1 MRLGYACINMSLGNG
16 VTTNRGMTK
25 RTFESAGIQRVS
37 SLALMNVNDL
47 LSILKW
53 NVSKGIRF
61 FRMSSDIVPWGDN
74 LDLKSLPDYSAIA
87 STLAEVGKYVADNNV
102 RLTFHP
108 GPFVV
113 LCSPNEEVVRK
124 SVRNLELHGE
134 IMDMIGL
141 SQTPYNKINIHCNG
155 TYGDKDS
162 AMARFCRNFGLLS
175 DSVKTR
181 LTVENDDKASMY
193 SVMDLINIHL
203 EIGIPIVFDFHHHGF
218 NDGGAT
224 MEDALNLACTTW
236 PVGITPAV
244 HYAESRP
251 GNNPRAHADLIKSL
265 PNLYGND
272 LDIMVE
278 AKSKD
283 LAILPFLKQQNNN
296 TLNEGSL

>member
-1 MRLGYACINMSLGNG
+1 MSLGSG

-37 SLALMNVNDL
+37 SLTLMNVNDL
-47 LSILKW
+47 LHILKW
-53 NVSKGIRF
+53 NVSKGIKF

-74 LDLKSLPDYSAIA
+74 LDLRSLPDYSEISNALE
-87 STLAEVGKYVADNNV
+87 SVGRYAADNDI

-113 LCSPNEEVVRK
+113 LCSPNDEVVKK
-124 SVRNLELHGE
+124 SIRNLELHGE

-141 SQTPYNKINIHCNG
+141 SRTPYNKINIHCNG

-162 AMARFCRNFGLLS
+162 AMSRFCDNFSLLS
-175 DSVKTR
+175 DSVKSR

-193 SVMDLINIHL
+193 SVTDLLNIHL

-218 NDGGAT
+218 NDGGVT
-224 MEDALNLACTTW
+224 TEEALKFACLTW
-236 PVGITPAV
+236 PDGITPAV

-251 GNNPRAHADLIKSL
+251 GNNPRAHADLITSL
-265 PNLYGND
+265 PKLYGND
-272 LDIMVE
+272 VDIMVE

-283 LAILPFLKQQNNN
+283 LAILPYLKQQTNNN
-296 TLNEGSL
+296 LNENNL